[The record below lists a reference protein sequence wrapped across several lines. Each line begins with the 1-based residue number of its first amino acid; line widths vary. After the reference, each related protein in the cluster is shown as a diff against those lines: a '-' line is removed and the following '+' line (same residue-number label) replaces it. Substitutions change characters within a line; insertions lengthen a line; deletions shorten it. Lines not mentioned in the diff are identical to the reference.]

1 MEDSDGICPTLAAP
15 HARQGGSR
23 WSSDECNWSSLC
35 LYLGS
40 LACRFCP
47 FEAGHFCMPTCFR
60 MDMNFGSDQGL
71 PTDVLSRFGWSVA
84 PPQARTGPKLGKS
97 IMVYLRRAPSAA
109 SDTVPSRSFT
119 PAQRGSPAK
128 HAPGATSVCVVMP
141 NRPID
146 FAPPGPSQQAF
157 VSFTVTDHL
166 LRLNRL

>member
-1 MEDSDGICPTLAAP
+1 MPHFGGPACAARWQSLVQRRVQLVKSLFIP
-15 HARQGGSR
+15 WPAGMPVLPLRGRPLLHADLFSNGHELWQRPGSPDR
-23 WSSDECNWSSLC
+23 RAVEVWVEC
-35 LYLGS
+35 G
-40 LACRFCP
+40 A
-47 FEAGHFCMPTCFR
+47 
-60 MDMNFGSDQGL
+60 
-71 PTDVLSRFGWSVA
+71 
-84 PPQARTGPKLGKS
+84 PQARTGPKLGKS